1 MSFDCKYKA
10 KDYQCLRLKV
20 ECSPGIKGCVLY
32 GKYVFPFKEDEDIK
46 EKDRKK
52 DLKSPDC

>member
-10 KDYQCLRLKV
+10 KDYQCLRLNR

-32 GKYVFPFKEDEDIK
+32 GRFVFPFKEEDKDKSKKIK
-46 EKDRKK
+46 TRLKK
-52 DLKSPDC
+52 